1 MANYL
6 LSLPYSVTGSL
17 VVFSTYCIWRSY
29 FSRRYKL
36 PPGPR
41 PDPIIGNLRQFPKG
55 NQPEVF
61 REWGKEFG
69 DIIYAQIFGR
79 GVLVLNSI
87 RAANDLL
94 EKRGSIYSDRPRQV
108 AFGELLGMETVLSL
122 MPYGEPFRRHRR
134 LIQDHFNRSMVE
146 SFRPLVTQEIHHLL
160 NGFLTRPELFA
171 THIRRF
177 AAGTIMQITY
187 GHTVESIDDQ
197 YVKLADD
204 ALNASIDY
212 GSAGS
217 EIVDLIP
224 VLKYLPK
231 WMPGAGFKR
240 RAAVVRKLVRAMME
254 TPFEMVKKKK
264 SLGTCQP
271 CFTLSLLENQKK
283 THGRMDPAEAEEDM
297 IAIAATLHTFIL
309 AMTMYPDIYKKAQE
323 EIDQVTGASRLPN
336 IEDRPELP
344 YLNCIM
350 KEVHRW
356 NPPAQLALPHK
367 LMTKDDEYR
376 GYFIPQGT
384 TVIANVRG
392 MLQDPEIY
400 PEPEK
405 FRPERFMEMT
415 AEDAERYDPRGPVF
429 GFGRRACPGKL
440 FADMQFFLT
449 ASRIT
454 ATFDILAL
462 PDENGKGPSAAFVGI
477 SVSHPRPFKCDIK
490 PRSESCRQLI
500 LEEDEAG
507 GV

>member
-6 LSLPYSVTGSL
+6 SLPYTVTGSL
-17 VVFSTYCIWRSY
+17 VVFSAYYIWRSY
-29 FSRRYKL
+29 SSRRYKL

-61 REWGKEFG
+61 SEWGKEFG
-69 DIIYAQIFGR
+69 DVVYVQIFGR

-87 RAANDLL
+87 RAVNDLL

-108 AFGELLGMETVLSL
+108 AFGEL
-122 MPYGEPFRRHRR
+122 
-134 LIQDHFNRSMVE
+134 
-146 SFRPLVTQEIHHLL
+146 
-160 NGFLTRPELFA
+160 
-171 THIRRF
+171 F

-187 GHTVESIDDQ
+187 GHAVESIDDQ
-197 YVKLADD
+197 YIKLADD
-204 ALNASIDY
+204 VLDAALNY

-224 VLKYLPK
+224 VFTSVKYLPE

-240 RAAVVRKLVRAMME
+240 RAAVVRKLVRAMMQ

-264 SLGTCQP
+264 V
-271 CFTLSLLENQKK
+271 
-283 THGRMDPAEAEEDM
+283 AV
-297 IAIAATLHTFIL
+297 TLHTFIL
-309 AMTMYPDIYKKAQE
+309 AMAMHPDIYKKAQD

-356 NPPAQLALPHK
+356 NPPVQLALPHK

-429 GFGRRACPGKL
+429 GFGRRVCPGKL
-440 FADMQFFLT
+440 FAGMQFFLA

-462 PDENGKGPSAAFVGI
+462 PDEHGKGPSAAFNGTI
-477 SVSHPRPFKCDIK
+477 VSHPRPFKCDIK
-490 PRSESCRQLI
+490 PRSENCRQLI
-500 LEEDEAG
+500 LEEDSQAG
-507 GV
+507 ISNPSQVYEFNRHIWFLWKNTRNQTRIELF

>member
-1 MANYL
+1 
-6 LSLPYSVTGSL
+6 
-17 VVFSTYCIWRSY
+17 
-29 FSRRYKL
+29 
-36 PPGPR
+36 
-41 PDPIIGNLRQFPKG
+41 
-55 NQPEVF
+55 
-61 REWGKEFG
+61 
-69 DIIYAQIFGR
+69 
-79 GVLVLNSI
+79 
-87 RAANDLL
+87 
-94 EKRGSIYSDRPRQV
+94 
-108 AFGELLGMETVLSL
+108 
-122 MPYGEPFRRHRR
+122 
-134 LIQDHFNRSMVE
+134 
-146 SFRPLVTQEIHHLL
+146 
-160 NGFLTRPELFA
+160 
-171 THIRRF
+171 
-177 AAGTIMQITY
+177 MQITY
-187 GHTVESIDDQ
+187 GHAVESIDDQ
-197 YVKLADD
+197 YIKLADD
-204 ALNASIDY
+204 VLDAALNY

-224 VLKYLPK
+224 VLKYLPE

-240 RAAVVRKLVRAMME
+240 RAAVVRKLVRAMMQ

-283 THGRMDPAEAEEDM
+283 THGHMDPAEAEEDM
-297 IAIAATLHTFIL
+297 IGISQVLYSAGSDTVAVTLHTFIL
-309 AMTMYPDIYKKAQE
+309 AMAMHPDIYKKAQD

-356 NPPAQLALPHK
+356 NPPVQLALPHK

-429 GFGRRACPGKL
+429 GFGRRVCPGKL
-440 FADMQFFLT
+440 FAGMQFFLA

-462 PDENGKGPSAAFVGI
+462 PDEHGKGPSAAFNGTIVRYFDR
-477 SVSHPRPFKCDIK
+477 VFAPLLR
-490 PRSESCRQLI
+490 LI
-500 LEEDEAG
+500 YIPCMIQSSTA
-507 GV
+507 VQMRHQASF